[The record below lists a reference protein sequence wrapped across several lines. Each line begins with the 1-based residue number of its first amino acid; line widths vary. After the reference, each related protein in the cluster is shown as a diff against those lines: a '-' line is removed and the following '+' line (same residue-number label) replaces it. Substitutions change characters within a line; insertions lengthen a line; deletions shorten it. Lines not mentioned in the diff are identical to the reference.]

1 MELGGG
7 ALVNKEGS
15 LAKVLASV
23 YPDETWFPGLF
34 RAEESSDQKGSELS
48 FEALMH

>member
-7 ALVNKEGS
+7 TLVNKEGS

-23 YPDETWFPGLF
+23 YPDEMWFPGLF
-34 RAEESSDQKGSELS
+34 RAEETGDPKGENS
-48 FEALMH
+48 FDALMH